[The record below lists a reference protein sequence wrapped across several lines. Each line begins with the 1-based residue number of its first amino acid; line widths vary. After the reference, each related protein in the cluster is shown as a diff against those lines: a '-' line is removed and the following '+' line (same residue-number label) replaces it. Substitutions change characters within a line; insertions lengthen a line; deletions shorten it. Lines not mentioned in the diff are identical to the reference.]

1 MAFEGLPLIVGWELT
16 LACNLRCRHCAS
28 SAGLPRDRELTI
40 EECLA
45 LCDQFP
51 ALLVQEVDFTGGE
64 ALLKSG
70 WERIARRLREL
81 HIRTRMVTNGVNL
94 SGDTIALMKDAGL
107 QTVAVS
113 LDGLER
119 THDYVRGIDGMFR
132 RVVAGLER
140 LIAAGLQPSVITAV
154 NGLSVSELPRMLDLL
169 RSLGVRVWQIQH
181 LLPFGRSLSSADL
194 HVNEEQY
201 FEIGRF
207 ALASAQETCGTDLE
221 VRTADSC
228 GYFLSDLMYESDWH
242 GCSAGIAGVG
252 IMSDGKVKGC
262 LSMPDDLV
270 EGDLRKNDLWDIW
283 FRPGAFPYTRDW
295 EYSRLGPNCAG
306 CEYGEQCRGGCTSM
320 SYAITG
326 LTRNDPYCFH
336 GIRKRQAEGIRTRL
350 CREELVQIPC
360 QATAGL

>member
-1 MAFEGLPLIVGWELT
+1 MAFEGFPLIVGWELT

-51 ALLVQEVDFTGGE
+51 ELLVQEADFTGGE

-70 WERIARRLREL
+70 WERIARRLRDL
-81 HIRTRMVTNGVNL
+81 RIQTRMITNGSSL
-94 SGDTIALMKDAGL
+94 SPDVIGLMRDSGL

-113 LDGLER
+113 LDGLEA
-119 THDYVRGIDGMFR
+119 THDHVRGIDGMFR
-132 RVVAGLER
+132 RVVTGLER
-140 LIAAGLQPSVITAV
+140 LVAAGLNPAVITAV
-154 NGLSVSELPRMLDLL
+154 NGLSVAELPRMRDLL
-169 RSLGVRVWQIQH
+169 RSIGVRAWQIQH
-181 LLPFGRSLSSADL
+181 LLPSGRGLDSAEL

-207 ALASAQETCGTDLE
+207 VLASSQDSGCADIEI
-221 VRTADSC
+221 RTADSC
-228 GYFLSDLMYESDWH
+228 GYFFSDLMYESNWN
-242 GCSAGIAGVG
+242 GCSAGIVGVG
-252 IMSDGKVKGC
+252 IMSDGRVKGC

-283 FRPGAFPYTRDW
+283 FRPEAFAYSRDW
-295 EYSRLGPNCAG
+295 DYRLLGPNCAG
-306 CEYGEQCRGGCTSM
+306 CEHGEQCRGGCTSM

-326 LTRNDPYCFH
+326 ITRNDPYCFH
-336 GIRKRQAEGIRTRL
+336 GIRQRQAAGIRTQL
-350 CREELVQIPC
+350 CREEFVEISC
-360 QATAGL
+360 